1 MYMCIEKHQ
10 PAITWSYRGKHTPRK
25 LSLICW
31 NTKILHYL
39 ILHYIRYSVDSQL
52 WILVSRPSY
61 DYSSMPAFMCCRFP
75 RTVLVHGTDDYV
87 VPLSSTAN
95 FDEQLQRLNVASTV
109 RLIPSC
115 DHYEIIMD
123 LMRTDRKFHN
133 SVMGVIEDTGKEVFS
148 WCTGDT

>member
-1 MYMCIEKHQ
+1 
-10 PAITWSYRGKHTPRK
+10 
-25 LSLICW
+25 
-31 NTKILHYL
+31 
-39 ILHYIRYSVDSQL
+39 
-52 WILVSRPSY
+52 
-61 DYSSMPAFMCCRFP
+61 MPAFMCCRFP

-148 WCTGDT
+148 